1 MRMRRALGL
10 AAIVAVVV
18 VGAIL
23 IRLNLST
30 TLETG
35 VETQGPVGLKSESV
49 PNVNKSVSGPNV
61 DPSRT
66 NPLLASESAFI
77 SIAKEVYPAV
87 VSITTVHVEK
97 IGGFS
102 YRPRGPFGE
111 DFFDDFFRE
120 FFGGFPEREYRAV
133 GLGSGVIIDK
143 EGYILTNYHVVE
155 GSEKDQVT
163 VKLPDGREFKGAITG
178 VDQRSDLA
186 IVKIEAKDLP
196 VARLG
201 DSDKLEIGQWA
212 IAIGNPF
219 GFVLGDP
226 NPTMT
231 VGVISALHRTLPQ
244 TLETGRYYGD
254 LIQTDAAINR
264 GNSGGPLVNVN
275 GEVIGI
281 NVAIFSTTGGY
292 QGIGFAIP
300 INTAKEVIDDLIKGK
315 RVLYGWLG
323 VKVQDITQSLADY
336 FGLSDMEGV
345 LVAEVLPDGP
355 AFAGGLKDGDIIRT
369 YEGEEVKNTQE
380 LIKRVSRTKVGKK
393 VEVGVIRE
401 KKPLSLRVE
410 IAERPTSLA
419 ELGGQAKPAVWR
431 GLEVSEISPELA
443 RRYNLTE
450 TKGVVVT
457 NIEMGSPAEEAGLRE
472 GDVINEIDRAV
483 VENLSDYNR
492 CISRAKGKTLVRTTR
507 GYFILKESE
516 G

>member
-1 MRMRRALGL
+1 MKRRILGL
-10 AAIVAVVV
+10 TCAVAVVV
-18 VGAIL
+18 VGTIV

-30 TLETG
+30 APEAEVG
-35 VETQGPVGLKSESV
+35 TQGLAGLQSEV
-49 PNVNKSVSGPNV
+49 IPNVAGG
-61 DPSRT
+61 
-66 NPLLASESAFI
+66 NPLRTDPLRASESAFI
-77 SIAKEVYPAV
+77 SIAKDVYPAV

-97 IGGFS
+97 IGG
-102 YRPRGPFGE
+102 YRYRFHGRGPFGE

-143 EGYILTNYHVVE
+143 KGYILTNHHVVE
-155 GSEKDQVT
+155 GAEKDQVT
-163 VKLPDGREFKGAITG
+163 VKLPDGREFKGEITG
-178 VDQRSDLA
+178 VDSRSDLA
-186 IVKIEAKDLP
+186 IVKIKAKDLP

-244 TLETGRYYGD
+244 TLETDRYYGD

-264 GNSGGPLVNVN
+264 GNSGGPLVSIN

-300 INTAKEVIDDLIKGK
+300 INTAREVIDDLIKGK

-323 VKVQDITQSLADY
+323 VKVQDITQSLAEY
-336 FGLSDMEGV
+336 FDLSEREGV
-345 LVAEVLPDGP
+345 LVAEVLSGGP

-369 YEGEEVKNTQE
+369 YDGEEVKNTQE
-380 LIKRVSRTKVGKK
+380 LIKRVSRTEVGKK
-393 VEVGVIRE
+393 VEVGVTRE
-401 KKPLSLRVE
+401 KKALSLLVE
-410 IAERPTSLA
+410 IGERPTSLA
-419 ELGGQAKPAVWR
+419 ELRGLPEPTAWR

-443 RRYNLTE
+443 RRFNLTE

-457 NIEMGSPAEEAGLRE
+457 NVEVGSPADEAGLRE
-472 GDVINEIDRAV
+472 GDVINEIDRTAV
-483 VENLSDYNR
+483 ESLSDYNR
-492 CISRAKGKTLVRTTR
+492 CISKAKGRTLIRANR
-507 GYFILKESE
+507 GYFVIKESE